1 MPHMPESPALPV
13 PNPPQQRSQWPALLL
28 AAGCVVVLAG
38 IGINWAFKSER
49 ARAQSQLQ
57 AVADL
62 RQTQVENWLGEK
74 LNLARL
80 VATSAVYADLYV
92 QWRDRGDQAAVA
104 RLVGRLTELGQFV
117 KIDGVLVL
125 DDQGDVVSGGPPVV
139 ATASGSP
146 AAVLAATAP
155 AAAPAAATAP
165 APAAA
170 PAAAVPPELKT
181 TALRAMASGQVLHT
195 SLYRADDA
203 NLPLRLDIVTP
214 LLRSGTPARGAVVM
228 RLDPRKVLYPTLR
241 SWPVPSD
248 TGETVLWR
256 RDGDRVLA
264 LSELK
269 FGGPSAAAASPA
281 DHAVRFSRPM
291 GVVGALVERAQRGQ
305 LPADEAVSGQD
316 GQGRPV
322 KIMIRLIANTDWWL
336 MSKLEQ
342 REIDAPAWAIARWVA
357 AMATVLLLVLVAAAR
372 LLVQREALR
381 RSALE
386 AQGQR
391 ELLRSLQLLQAISDN
406 AGDIIFAKDLQ
417 GRYLFFNRIAC
428 EEVGLGVDQV
438 LGRDDTQIFSP
449 EVAAH
454 LRANDAQV
462 LASGQNQRF
471 EEEVNTPKGPQF
483 NFNTKGPMRDADG
496 RVVGLFGV
504 SRNITPQRL
513 AERALRESEA
523 HYRSVVAVLGDGI
536 LVCDPQGRVLTCNPA
551 AERVIGLAQQ
561 DWQGRPVRPPGWAPL
576 RDDGSVIPFADS
588 PTGRVLAGGPAQ
600 TGVVVPVRNPQG
612 QTVWMEVSAQ
622 PVTSPDSGALLAV
635 VTLFA
640 DVTARKQQD
649 DELARHRLHLQ
660 ALVDERTQ
668 ALQQANTQMAEAVRF
683 ARAVTDNLPGR
694 VARYDG
700 EMRCR
705 FANPSFCDWLG
716 LAHDQIIG
724 RPLRDLL
731 DEAAYA
737 LLAPM
742 IEAGLAGKSN
752 VIERESIGL
761 DGAVLFHQVHY
772 LPDRHAD
779 GTVQGLLIVAYDI
792 TALKLAEA
800 RLNRLNT
807 ELTAAR
813 DLADTANRS
822 KSAFLAN
829 MSHEIR
835 TPMNAI
841 IGLAHLV
848 QRDTRDAL
856 QRDRLVKVSDSAQ
869 HLLHVINDILDL
881 SKIEAGKLELEAIP
895 FSLDTVL
902 ARSFEMVAD
911 RAREKGLEL
920 VLDTD
925 HLPDHLVGDPTRLSQ
940 ALINLLANAVKF
952 TETGWVRLTGE
963 KLSVDG
969 DRVQVRFAVQD
980 TGIGI
985 PAEHLGDLF
994 TAFQQL
1000 DSSTSRRHGGTGLGL
1015 ALTQRLATLMGGDV
1029 GVSSE
1034 PGVGSRFWFTAWLG
1048 QGAAPLALLPRLNG
1062 RRVLLVD
1069 DLPEALTAMG
1079 DRLRM
1084 FGMRVDA
1091 VASGAQALALAE
1103 RAIRVGE
1110 SYDALLIDWRMAPM
1124 DGIVTLGRLRALLGD
1139 GLPPAV
1145 LVTAHDDDTMRRD
1158 AQIERFDAVLVKPI
1172 TASALHDTLLR
1183 VMGSESVLAHDDRA
1197 QDAAERA
1204 LRDRH
1209 SGARVLLVEDN
1220 PVNQEVGLALLQL
1233 VGLEV
1238 DLADDGA
1245 QAVELALRQPY
1256 GAVLMD
1262 MQMPG
1267 MDGLTATRELRRRG
1281 VTTPIIAMTANAFGE
1296 DRAACLDAGMND
1308 HVAKPVNPEQLYAT
1322 LLRWLP
1328 SVRPAGEH
1336 GGPSALPL
1344 VDQLAAVPGF
1354 DTFLA
1359 LRSAGGLAGGLR
1371 RVLQVFAQHY
1381 ADGLPELLRK
1391 GGDERLP
1398 VWRMAADGLQDA
1410 CGAIGAV
1417 GLQAQAQLLEAACRG
1432 PTSAA
1437 ALAGDAEALH
1447 IALKSLAE
1455 LLADLLARTRS

>member
-1 MPHMPESPALPV
+1 MPPIPESSAPPV
-13 PNPPQQRSQWPALLL
+13 PNPSQQRPQWPALLL

-38 IGINWAFKSER
+38 IGVSWAFKSER
-49 ARAQSQLQ
+49 ARGQSQLQ
-57 AVADL
+57 AVSDL

-92 QWRDRGDQAAVA
+92 QWRDHGDQTAVA

-117 KIDGVLVL
+117 KTDGVLVL
-125 DDQGDVVSGGPPVV
+125 DDQGDVVTGGPQGV
-139 ATASGSP
+139 ASAASSP
-146 AAVLAATAP
+146 AG
-155 AAAPAAATAP
+155 AAAPAAAP
-165 APAAA
+165 R
-170 PAAAVPPELKT
+170 AAVPPELKA

-203 NLPLRLDIVTP
+203 SLPVRLDIVIP

-241 SWPVPSD
+241 RWPVPSD
-248 TGETVLWR
+248 SGETVLWR
-256 RDGDRVLA
+256 RDGDKVLA

-269 FGGPSAAAASPA
+269 FGGPSVAAASPA

-291 GVVGALVERAQRGQ
+291 GVVAALVERAQRGQ
-305 LPADEAVSGQD
+305 LPADEAASEQD
-316 GQGRPV
+316 ALGRPV

-336 MSKLEQ
+336 MSTLEQ

-357 AMATVLLLVLVAAAR
+357 AMATVLLLALVAAAR

-391 ELLRSLQLLQAISDN
+391 ALLRSLQLLQAISDN

-417 GRYLFFNRIAC
+417 GRYQFFNRIAC
-428 EEVGLGVDQV
+428 EEVGLSVDQV
-438 LGRDDTQIFSP
+438 LGRDDTQIFNP
-449 EVAAH
+449 EVAAR

-462 LASGQNQRF
+462 LEMGHNQRF
-471 EEEVNTPKGPQF
+471 EEEINTPQGPQF
-483 NFNTKGPMRDADG
+483 NFSTKGPMRDADG

-504 SRNITPQRL
+504 SRNITPQRQ

-536 LVCDPQGRVLTCNPA
+536 LVCDPQGRVLSCNPA
-551 AERVIGLAQQ
+551 AERAIGVSQS
-561 DWQGRPVRPPGWAPL
+561 DWQGRPVQPPGWAML
-576 RDDGSVIPFADS
+576 RDDGSEMPFEDS

-600 TGVVVPVRNPQG
+600 TGVQMPIRNPQG
-612 QTVWMEVSAQ
+612 QTVWMEISAQ
-622 PVTSPDSGALLAV
+622 PVFSPDSSALLAV
-635 VTLFA
+635 VTLFS
-640 DVTARKQQD
+640 DITARKQQD

-683 ARAVTDNLPGR
+683 ARAVADNLPGR
-694 VARYDG
+694 VAYHDG
-700 EMRCR
+700 ELRCR
-705 FANPSFCDWLG
+705 FANPSYCAWLA

-724 RPLRDLL
+724 RPLCELL
-731 DEAAYA
+731 DEAAFA
-737 LLAPM
+737 ERMPLL
-742 IEAGLAGKSN
+742 EAALAGESR
-752 VIERESIGL
+752 VVERESVGPE
-761 DGAVLFHQVHY
+761 GTVFFHQVHY
-772 LPDRHAD
+772 LPDRRAD
-779 GTVQGLLIVAYDI
+779 GTVQGLFVVAYDI
-792 TALKLAEA
+792 SALKLAEA
-800 RLNRLNT
+800 RLGRLNA
-807 ELTAAR
+807 ELRVAR
-813 DLADTANRS
+813 DLANAANQA

-848 QRDTRDAL
+848 QRDTRDGL

-881 SKIEAGKLELEAIP
+881 SKIEAGRLELEAIP

-952 TETGWVRLTGE
+952 TETGWVRLIGE
-963 KLSVDG
+963 KLSVEG

-985 PAEHLGDLF
+985 PAENLGDLF
-994 TAFQQL
+994 TAFEQL

-1015 ALTQRLATLMGGDV
+1015 ALTQRLATLMGGEV
-1029 GVSSE
+1029 GVTSD

-1048 QGAAPLALLPRLNG
+1048 QGAAPLDRLPRLNG

-1069 DLPEALTAMG
+1069 DLPEALTALG

-1103 RAIRVGE
+1103 RAIHAGE
-1110 SYDALLIDWRMAPM
+1110 SYDVLMIDWRMAPM

-1145 LVTAHDDDTMRRD
+1145 LVTAHDDDSMRRD
-1158 AQIERFDAVLVKPI
+1158 AQIERFDAILVKPI
-1172 TASALHDTLLR
+1172 TASGLHDTLLR
-1183 VMGSESVLAHDDRA
+1183 VLGSEPVLAHDDRA
-1197 QDAAERA
+1197 PGAAERA

-1209 SGARVLLVEDN
+1209 SGARVLLAEDN

-1245 QAVELALRQPY
+1245 QALELALRQPY
-1256 GAVLMD
+1256 GVVLMD

-1267 MDGLTATRELRRRG
+1267 MDGLAATQALRRHG
-1281 VTTPIIAMTANAFGE
+1281 VITPIIAMTANAFGE
-1296 DRAACLDAGMND
+1296 DRAACLAAGMND
-1308 HVAKPVNPEQLYAT
+1308 HVAKPVNPEELYAT

-1328 SVRPAGEH
+1328 GLRSVGIETGPA
-1336 GGPSALPL
+1336 AAAL
-1344 VDQLAAVPGF
+1344 VDQLAALPGF

-1398 VWRMAADGLQDA
+1398 AWRMAADALQDA

-1417 GLQAQAQLLEAACRG
+1417 GLQAQAQRLEAACRG
-1432 PTSAA
+1432 PIAAA

-1447 IALKSLAE
+1447 RALKILAE
-1455 LLADLLARTRS
+1455 VLAGMLVRTRT

>member
-1 MPHMPESPALPV
+1 MRHPPDSATLSV
-13 PNPPQQRSQWPALLL
+13 PSASQQRPHWPALLL

-38 IGINWAFKSER
+38 IGISWAFKTER
-49 ARAQSQLQ
+49 ARAEAQLQ

-62 RQTQVENWLGEK
+62 RQTQVESWLGEK

-80 VATSAVYADLYV
+80 VATSVVYADLYV
-92 QWRDRGDQAAVA
+92 QWRDRGDQAAA
-104 RLVGRLTELGQFV
+104 TRLLGRLTELGQFV
-117 KIDGVLVL
+117 QTDGVLLL
-125 DDQGDVVSGGPPVV
+125 DEQAAVVPGGPP
-139 ATASGSP
+139 G
-146 AAVLAATAP
+146 AATAP
-155 AAAPAAATAP
+155 GSSTAAASAAAT
-165 APAAA
+165 
-170 PAAAVPPELKT
+170 AAAVPPELKA
-181 TALRAMASGQVLHT
+181 TALRSMASGQVLHT
-195 SLYRADDA
+195 SLYRADAAD
-203 NLPLRLDIVTP
+203 LPLRLDIVIP
-214 LLRSGTPARGAVVM
+214 LLRSGTPARGVVVL
-228 RLDPRKVLYPTLR
+228 RLDPRKVLYPMLR

-248 TGETVLWR
+248 SGATALWQREGEQMR
-256 RDGDRVLA
+256 A
-264 LSELK
+264 LSELRLD
-269 FGGPSAAAASPA
+269 GGAVDSAAGIAA
-281 DHAVRFSRPM
+281 DHAAALAQAGRFVRPL
-291 GVVGALVERAQRGQ
+291 GAVGALVERARRGEVLPDEVLATTDARGQ
-305 LPADEAVSGQD
+305 TVLLV
-316 GQGRPV
+316 V
-322 KIMIRLIANTDWWL
+322 RLIANTDWWL
-336 MSKLEQ
+336 MTRLGQ
-342 REIDAPAWAIARWVA
+342 REIDAPAWAIAGWVA
-357 AMATVLLLVLVAAAR
+357 AMATVLLLALGAAAR

-381 RSALE
+381 RSEAE

-391 ELLRSLQLLQAISDN
+391 ALLRSLQLLQAISDN

-417 GRYLFFNRIAC
+417 GRYQFFNRMAG
-428 EEVGLGVDQV
+428 EEVGLSADQV
-438 LGRDDTQIFSP
+438 LGRDDTQIFGP
-449 EVAAH
+449 EVAAR
-454 LRANDAQV
+454 LRANDARV
-462 LASGQNQRF
+462 LEIGHNQRF
-471 EEEVNTPKGPQF
+471 EEEVDTPQGPQI
-483 NFNTKGPMRDADG
+483 NLSTKGPLRDAEG

-504 SRNITPQRL
+504 SRNITPQRQ

-523 HYRSVVAVLGDGI
+523 HYRSVVSVLGEGI
-536 LVCDPQGRVLTCNPA
+536 LVCDPQGRVLSCNPA
-551 AERVIGLAQQ
+551 AERIIGLRQQ
-561 DWQGRPVRPPGWAPL
+561 DWQGRPVVLPGWTLL
-576 RDDGSVIPFADS
+576 RDDGSDMPFADS
-588 PTGRVLAGGPAQ
+588 PPGQVLAGAPAQ
-600 TGVVVPVRNPQG
+600 IGVLLSTRSPAG
-612 QTVWMEVSAQ
+612 QAVWLQVSAQ
-622 PVTSPDSGALLAV
+622 PVLSPDSGALLAV
-635 VTLFA
+635 VTLFS
-640 DVTARKQQD
+640 DVTSRQQQA

-683 ARAVTDNLPGR
+683 ARAVADNLPGR
-694 VARYDG
+694 VAYHDRDL
-700 EMRCR
+700 RCR
-705 FANPSFCDWLG
+705 FANPSFCTWLG

-724 RPLRDLL
+724 RPLRELFDDAAFAERAPLL
-731 DEAAYA
+731 EG
-737 LLAPM
+737 
-742 IEAGLAGKSN
+742 GLAGQTRVVERKSA
-752 VIERESIGL
+752 GP
-761 DGAVLFHQVHY
+761 DGTVLFHQVHY
-772 LPDRHAD
+772 LPDRRAD
-779 GTVQGLLIVAYDI
+779 GTVHGLFVVAYDI
-792 TALKLAEA
+792 SALKHAEA
-800 RLNRLNT
+800 RLNRLNA
-807 ELTAAR
+807 ELMTAR
-813 DLADTANRS
+813 DLADAANRS

-856 QRDRLVKVSDSAQ
+856 QRDRLVKVSNSAQ

-881 SKIEAGKLELEAIP
+881 SKIEAGRMALEAIP

-925 HLPDHLVGDPTRLSQ
+925 HLPDPLVGDPTRLAQ

-952 TETGWVRLTGE
+952 TETGWVRLIGE
-963 KLSVDG
+963 KLSVEG
-969 DRVQVRFAVQD
+969 DRVQVRFSVQD

-985 PAEHLGDLF
+985 PAERLGDLF
-994 TAFQQL
+994 TAFEQL

-1015 ALTQRLATLMGGDV
+1015 ALTQRLASLMGGEV

-1048 QGAAPLALLPRLNG
+1048 QGAAPMHNPTRLNG

-1069 DLPEALTAMG
+1069 DLPEALAALG

-1084 FGMRVDA
+1084 FGMRVDP
-1091 VASGAQALALAE
+1091 VASGAQALVLAE
-1103 RAIRVGE
+1103 RAIQAGE
-1110 SYDALLIDWRMAPM
+1110 SYDALMIDWRMAPM

-1183 VMGSESVLAHDDRA
+1183 VLGRETVQLHDDRA
-1197 QDAAERA
+1197 PGAAERV

-1233 VGLEV
+1233 VGLAV

-1245 QAVELALRQPY
+1245 QAVELARRQPY
-1256 GAVLMD
+1256 GLVLMD

-1267 MDGLTATRELRRRG
+1267 MDGLTATRELRRLG

-1308 HVAKPVNPEQLYAT
+1308 HVAKPVNPEQLYTT

-1328 SVRPAGEH
+1328 GARPVPGAGDQ
-1336 GGPSALPL
+1336 PAAPL
-1344 VDQLAAVPGF
+1344 LDQLAALPGI

-1391 GGDERLP
+1391 GGDERLL
-1398 VWRMAADGLQDA
+1398 VWRLAADALQDA

-1417 GLQAQAQLLEAACRG
+1417 GLQAQAQRLEAACRG
-1432 PTSAA
+1432 TTAAAA
-1437 ALAGDAEALH
+1437 ALADDAEALQA
-1447 IALKSLAE
+1447 ALKALARV
-1455 LLADLLARTRS
+1455 LADLLARTRA

>member
-1 MPHMPESPALPV
+1 MPHLPESPASPV
-13 PNPPQQRSQWPALLL
+13 PSPSQQRPQWPALLL

-74 LNLARL
+74 LNLSRL

-117 KIDGVLVL
+117 KTDGVLVL
-125 DDQGDVVSGGPPVV
+125 DDQGDVVLGGPPGV
-139 ATASGSP
+139 ATASGGP
-146 AAVLAATAP
+146 AVVAP
-155 AAAPAAATAP
+155 AAAPP
-165 APAAA
+165 G
-170 PAAAVPPELKT
+170 AVPPELKA

-195 SLYRADDA
+195 SLYRADDV
-203 NLPLRLDIVTP
+203 NLPVRLDIVTP

-256 RDGDRVLA
+256 RDGDKVLA

-269 FGGPSAAAASPA
+269 FAGPSAAAASPA
-281 DHAVRFSRPM
+281 DHAVRFTRPM
-291 GVVGALVERAQRGQ
+291 GVFGALVERAQRGQ
-305 LPADEAVSGQD
+305 LPADEAFSGED
-316 GQGRPV
+316 AQGRPI

-381 RSALE
+381 RAALE

-428 EEVGLGVDQV
+428 EEVGLSVDQV

-462 LASGQNQRF
+462 LANGQNQRF
-471 EEEVNTPKGPQF
+471 EEEVNTPQGRKVNLCIKGPL
-483 NFNTKGPMRDADG
+483 RDADG

-504 SRNITPQRL
+504 SRNITPQRQ

-523 HYRSVVAVLGDGI
+523 HYHTVVSVLNDGI
-536 LVCDPQGRVLTCNPA
+536 LVCDPQGLLLSCNPA
-551 AERVIGLAQQ
+551 AERAFGMVES
-561 DWQGRPVRPPGWAPL
+561 DWKGRPVQPPGWAML
-576 RDDGSVIPFADS
+576 RDDGNVMPFQDS
-588 PTGRVLAGGPAQ
+588 PTGRVLAGAPAQ
-600 TGVVVPVRNPQG
+600 IGVLARIRNPQG
-612 QTVWMEVSAQ
+612 AAWTEVSAQ
-622 PVTSPDSGALLAV
+622 PVSSPDSGALLAV
-635 VTLFA
+635 VTLFS

-668 ALQQANTQMAEAVRF
+668 ALQQANLQMVEAVRF
-683 ARAVTDNLPGR
+683 ARAVADNLPGR
-694 VARYDG
+694 VAHCDRDL
-700 EMRCR
+700 RCR
-705 FANPSFCDWLG
+705 FANPSFCAWLE
-716 LAHDQIIG
+716 LPHDQIIG
-724 RPLRDLL
+724 RPLRELL
-731 DEAAYA
+731 DDAAFA
-737 LLAPM
+737 LRAPLLQ
-742 IEAGLAGKSN
+742 AGLAGESR
-752 VIERESIGL
+752 VVERESVAP
-761 DGAVLFHQVHY
+761 DGTVLFHQVHY
-772 LPDRHAD
+772 LPDWRAD
-779 GTVQGLLIVAYDI
+779 GTVQGLFVVAYDI
-792 TALKLAEA
+792 SALKLAEA
-800 RLNRLNT
+800 RLNRLNA
-807 ELTAAR
+807 ELVAAR
-813 DLADTANRS
+813 DLADAANRS
-822 KSAFLAN
+822 KSVFLAN

-856 QRDRLVKVSDSAQ
+856 QRDRLAKVSDSAQ
-869 HLLHVINDILDL
+869 HLLQVINAILDL
-881 SKIEAGKLELEAIP
+881 SKIEAGRLELEAIP

-952 TETGWVRLTGE
+952 TETGSVRLIGE
-963 KLSVDG
+963 MLSVEG
-969 DRVQVRFAVQD
+969 DRVQVRFTVQD
-980 TGIGI
+980 TGVGI
-985 PAEHLGDLF
+985 PAERLGDLF
-994 TAFQQL
+994 TAFEQL

-1015 ALTQRLATLMGGDV
+1015 ALTQRLATLMGGEV
-1029 GVSSE
+1029 GVASE

-1048 QGAAPLALLPRLNG
+1048 QGAARLDMLPRLNG

-1069 DLPEALTAMG
+1069 DLPEALTALG
-1079 DRLRM
+1079 DRLRL

-1091 VASGAQALALAE
+1091 VTTGAQALAQAE
-1103 RAIRVGE
+1103 QAIQAGE
-1110 SYDALLIDWRMAPM
+1110 SYDVLMIDWRMAPM

-1145 LVTAHDDDTMRRD
+1145 LVTAHDDHSMRRE
-1158 AQIERFDAVLVKPI
+1158 AQIERFDAILVKPI

-1183 VMGSESVLAHDDRA
+1183 VLRSESVRVHDDMARGG
-1197 QDAAERA
+1197 AERA

-1220 PVNQEVGLALLQL
+1220 PVNQEVGMALLQL

-1238 DLADDGA
+1238 DLADDGK
-1245 QAVELALRQPY
+1245 QAVDLALRQPY
-1256 GAVLMD
+1256 GVVLMD

-1267 MDGLTATRELRRRG
+1267 MDGLEATQELRRRG
-1281 VTTPIIAMTANAFGE
+1281 VITPIIAMTANAFGE
-1296 DRAACLDAGMND
+1296 DRAACLAAGMND
-1308 HVAKPVNPEQLYAT
+1308 HVPKPVNPEQLYAT

-1328 SVRPAGEH
+1328 STRSVGIAAEPA
-1336 GGPSALPL
+1336 AAAL
-1344 VDQLAAVPGF
+1344 VDQLAALPGF

-1398 VWRMAADGLQDA
+1398 VWRMAADALQDA

-1417 GLQAQAQLLEAACRG
+1417 GLQAQAQRLEAACRG
-1432 PTSAA
+1432 PTPGAS
-1437 ALAGDAEALH
+1437 LASDAEALH
-1447 IALKSLAE
+1447 RALKALAE
-1455 LLADLLARTRS
+1455 RLADMLIRNRT